1 MAKAQ
6 IKGHVEVSIPG
17 CEAEG
22 GLSSNPPD
30 RNEFCQ
36 RSFNKLRVHIRR
48 HFHGENHVVDLKLQ
62 HIIGGKG
69 YISKVTEAV
78 QYYWYVSSLA
88 SSIWIQ
94 SC

>member
-6 IKGHVEVSIPG
+6 IKGHVEVSTPG

-22 GLSSNPPD
+22 CFSSNPPD
-30 RNEFCQ
+30 RNKFCQ
-36 RSFNKLRVHIRR
+36 RSLNKLRVHIMR
-48 HFHGENHVVDLKLQ
+48 HFHGENPFVDLILQ

-69 YISKVTEAV
+69 YIRKVTETV
-78 QYYWYVSSLA
+78 QYYWYVSYLA
-88 SSIWIQ
+88 SSICIQ

>member
-1 MAKAQ
+1 MAQ
-6 IKGHVEVSIPG
+6 IKTHVEVSTPG
-17 CEAEG
+17 CEAKG
-22 GLSSNPPD
+22 SYSSNPPD

-36 RSFNKLRVHIRR
+36 RSLYKLRVHIMI
-48 HFHGENHVVDLKLQ
+48 HFHGENHFVDLILQ

-69 YISKVTEAV
+69 YISNVTEAV